1 MDDLLL
7 HSVDAEL
14 VAMPNNP
21 IDDANLIRNVQVTTE
36 WNTFRKQLANDIFAE
51 YPVRDGAL
59 MME

>member
-14 VAMPNNP
+14 AAMPNDP

-36 WNTFRKQLANDIFAE
+36 WNTFREQLANDMFAE
-51 YPVRDGAL
+51 YLVRHGEL
-59 MME
+59 VTE